1 MLNTSTYS
9 QVELRVSR
17 ASITPTGPVD
27 MGRPMIGPDVC
38 LNRSY
43 SRGVLPAGTAQ
54 IGSRPGSGRPAVTI
68 SDPLGGTLM
77 LNPNSV
83 SSGAASLGTRIQVG
97 PEIFSYF
104 LSCLFDTGCSR
115 NYYSFLLN
123 PILRQNFLNKIIYF
137 HVEINKTYLQKNQ
150 LKNFIRLNFNI
161 KLYFFLCLNSL
172 FRSLVKI

>member
-1 MLNTSTYS
+1 M
-9 QVELRVSR
+9 RVSR

-104 LSCLFDTGCSR
+104 LSCLMKEQKQLEHGALLQKVVLPSPIQR
-115 NYYSFLLN
+115 KARSFEKTETLGPILLN
-123 PILRQNFLNKIIYF
+123 RGDLKLLFLQSSTAIGIQGTSTSVKSF
-137 HVEINKTYLQKNQ
+137 CCHVH
-150 LKNFIRLNFNI
+150 
-161 KLYFFLCLNSL
+161 C
-172 FRSLVKI
+172 